1 MADEKHLYVVAQGG
15 YTDSSLVNEEW
26 QVGLRFYAAPGG
38 APDPVGTLASSWDV
52 VPDSVSRVE
61 TDWRI
66 DGNWRIEGGINDLNA
81 DDWLNDQ
88 LAPAF
93 AAWMAQGQ
101 ISSVCRLDAVK
112 VYPIAA
118 PLGKV
123 IPAPPYATGTP
134 MTLTWTSS
142 NPVGGGSSTAL
153 PLQVSVVASHRTAQI
168 GRRGRGRMFLPP
180 AGVNLMS
187 TAGSSA
193 SKIGGTQVAAALT
206 AQVDLLEAC
215 QISTASEGF
224 GCYPAIIGTPWE
236 EYALISTVQVGN
248 YADTQ
253 RRRRGNLVETY
264 SSDTTTWH

>member
-1 MADEKHLYVVAQGG
+1 MAGEKHLYVVAQGD
-15 YTDSSLVNEEW
+15 YTDSSLSNEVW
-26 QVGLRFYAAPGG
+26 QVGLRYYASPGG

-52 VPDSVSRVE
+52 VPDTVARTE

-93 AAWMAQGQ
+93 DAWMGQ
-101 ISSVCRLDAVK
+101 AAISSVCRLRALK

-134 MTLTWTSS
+134 MALTYTS
-142 NPVGGGSSTAL
+142 NFPLGGGSATLL
-153 PLQVSVVASHRTAQI
+153 PLQVSVVQSHRTGQI
-168 GRRGRGRMFLPP
+168 GRKGRGRMFLPP
-180 AGVNLMS
+180 SSTGLMS

-193 SKIGGTQVAAALT
+193 SKIAAGYISGSNAAQVA
-206 AQVDLLEAC
+206 LLED
-215 QISTASEGF
+215 TALNIDDHGF
-224 GCYPAIIGTPWE
+224 NCVPAIIGAPWE
-236 EYALISTVQVGN
+236 SYALITSVQTGD

-253 RRRRGNLVETY
+253 RRRRNALNETY
-264 SSDTTTWH
+264 TTTAVTY